1 MYTVCLVQAK
11 LLYGGIFDP
20 KVEKSH
26 ISVPDTIHQLMQ
38 F

>member
-1 MYTVCLVQAK
+1 MYTGCLVQET

-20 KVEKSH
+20 EVEQSH
-26 ISVPDTIHQLMQ
+26 ISVPDTIHQLVH